1 MKLLRKY
8 VRTFVRKILGESYVS
23 HSFEPTVGDRVM
35 NTNPGCKHHGSE
47 GVVMNIDDLPNGMG
61 KVVTYVVTNNG
72 PTFRVGKTLIKTM
85 DQLSPWERL
94 V

>member
-1 MKLLRKY
+1 MKWLRE
-8 VRTFVRKILGESYVS
+8 FVRKILHENYMS
-23 HSFEPTVGDRVM
+23 HTFEPKVGDRVM

-85 DQLSPWERL
+85 DQLSPWENC